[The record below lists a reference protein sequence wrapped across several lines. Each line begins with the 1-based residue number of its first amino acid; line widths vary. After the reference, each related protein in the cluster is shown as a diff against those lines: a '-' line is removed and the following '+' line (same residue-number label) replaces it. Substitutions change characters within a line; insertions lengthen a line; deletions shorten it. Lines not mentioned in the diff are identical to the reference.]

1 MYETWFFFSVIHP
14 IPVPK
19 SARVCFHQLIFGIQ
33 PYAVPN
39 LTASVFYSVPFS
51 GPGVLKNLNKCKLF
65 LFSHFVQVFLPKGLL
80 RIIQNPNNPNRHKCQ
95 WQSCG
100 IFNLFQSLCA
110 WRQFQ
115 TVRLHWLSRAFVH
128 RLARHTVQLALHY
141 RQAQRHRW
149 RFPCYLIAFSSQ
161 RVGRNVPGFEALKA
175 ITSSIKHLCATG
187 VASIVGVAIFY
198 EPIVYKHKR
207 GDLSINKFSLRN
219 FVKLK
224 VSFSN

>member
-1 MYETWFFFSVIHP
+1 MSMT
-14 IPVPK
+14 
-19 SARVCFHQLIFGIQ
+19 
-33 PYAVPN
+33 
-39 LTASVFYSVPFS
+39 
-51 GPGVLKNLNKCKLF
+51 KLW
-65 LFSHFVQVFLPKGLL
+65 
-80 RIIQNPNNPNRHKCQ
+80 N
-95 WQSCG
+95 
-100 IFNLFQSLCA
+100 FQSISIIVCLTPISDCTA
-110 WRQFQ
+110 TLTFSSICSS
-115 TVRLHWLSRAFVH
+115 VSKAYCS
-128 RLARHTVQLALHY
+128 ASSSY

-224 VSFSN
+224 VAFSN

>member
-1 MYETWFFFSVIHP
+1 MYETWFFFSPVIHP

-65 LFSHFVQVFLPKGLL
+65 LFFHFVQMLLPKGLL

-100 IFNLFQSLCA
+100 ISIYWNYCLK
-110 WRQFQ
+110 
-115 TVRLHWLSRAFVH
+115 
-128 RLARHTVQLALHY
+128 LALLNFTLLWWAIFDNFYSFLTKLDLVFRDLDRISKCLHISLSILTL
-141 RQAQRHRW
+141 RNESFFLNA
-149 RFPCYLIAFSSQ
+149 ISQ
-161 RVGRNVPGFEALKA
+161 RF
-175 ITSSIKHLCATG
+175 
-187 VASIVGVAIFY
+187 
-198 EPIVYKHKR
+198 
-207 GDLSINKFSLRN
+207 
-219 FVKLK
+219 
-224 VSFSN
+224 